1 MAGTDL
7 RAGQELT
14 PDLAGFQAQAGFALH
29 PMPSWVLD
37 ASTLRI
43 LAANAAAREDY
54 GIPADA
60 RGAMLTDLCPAED
73 AARLHG
79 LLALTGVPRASG
91 RFRLC
96 RPDGGHVP
104 VQLALRRIRLQDRPA
119 ILASAQPSAESGLDM
134 PPGLAELQRALEES
148 ETRFRLLIDLAPGA
162 ILITRLSDGMVLYVN
177 RRLAE
182 MFGFTQEGL
191 IGRMT
196 SDFYVDPGD
205 RALLLRAVE
214 AGSVDAFETRVRRA
228 DGSEFWIVAAA
239 QRILHEG
246 ENALLVVFN
255 DITDLKR
262 LGDELRAAREE
273 AERALRAKSRLFAVA
288 SHDLRQPLT
297 AFSLFLETMRNQPL
311 DETGRSVLSALAETA
326 TGMSRLVDAH
336 LDMARLDAGMIEPD
350 CRPTDIGP
358 LLDTLRAEF
367 HPQALAKGLHLAVR
381 HPGRP
386 THVSTD
392 PDLLMRILRNLM
404 SNALRYTDRGG
415 ILLACR
421 HRGTLLL
428 VEVWDTGH
436 GIAPAQRS
444 AIFDEFYR
452 GGGAHDSHTRGLGI
466 GLSIARRLTDI
477 LGHRIEVASR
487 PGRGSVF
494 RLLLE
499 PLRRP
504 AAIGRPAAPNISTER
519 PLEGRRVLVVDDD
532 PAVRPA
538 LEMLLG
544 LWGCEVAAA
553 AGVEE
558 AQAICEQGFT
568 PDLILADFQLGG
580 SRTGLDLLAELC
592 PPLDAWGIVF
602 TGDTD
607 PERLRQI
614 VRSGFS
620 VLHKP
625 VSAEGLRA
633 AILDLLERSAGGA
646 GGTGREHLS

>member
-1 MAGTDL
+1 MADTGLT
-7 RAGQELT
+7 AGQAL
-14 PDLAGFQAQAGFALH
+14 PLDLPGFAAQAGFSLH

-37 ASTLRI
+37 AATLRI

-54 GIPADA
+54 GSGET
-60 RGAMLTDLCPAED
+60 GAEGTTLHGLCPPED
-73 AARLHG
+73 AARLRG
-79 LLALTGVPRASG
+79 LLASVSGPRADG

-96 RPDGGHVP
+96 RPDGGHAP
-104 VQLALRRIRLQDRPA
+104 VHLALRRVVLADRPV
-119 ILASAQPSAESGLDM
+119 ILASAQPSAEGGRDA
-134 PPGLAELQRALEES
+134 PAALAELQRALEES

-162 ILITRLSDGMVLYVN
+162 ILITRMADGMVLYVN
-177 RRLAE
+177 QRLAE
-182 MFGFTQEGL
+182 MFGVTQDQL

-196 SDFYVDPGD
+196 SDFYVDPSD
-205 RALLLRAVE
+205 RARLLRAVE
-214 AGSVDAFETRVRRA
+214 TGDAASFETRVRRA

-246 ENALLVVFN
+246 EDALLVVFN
-255 DITDLKR
+255 DITDIKQ
-262 LGDELRAAREE
+262 LGEELRAAREE

-297 AFSLFLETMRNQPL
+297 AFSLFLEALRNQPL
-311 DETGRSVLSALAETA
+311 DETGQSVLSALAETA

-336 LDMARLDAGMIEPD
+336 LDMARLDAGMVEP
-350 CRPTDIGP
+350 RSRLTDIGP

-367 HPQALAKGLHLAVR
+367 GPQALEKSLRLSVR
-381 HPGRP
+381 RPDHPLVVR
-386 THVSTD
+386 TD
-392 PDLLMRILRNLM
+392 PDLLMRILRNLI

-421 HRGTLLL
+421 PHAAELR
-428 VEVWDTGH
+428 VEVWDSGR
-436 GIAPAQRS
+436 GIAPEQRN

-452 GGGAHDSHTRGLGI
+452 GSGDHDSHTRGLGI

-494 RLLLE
+494 RLLL
-499 PLRRP
+499 
-504 AAIGRPAAPNISTER
+504 PAAPAGTADRAADPEFRNRGS
-519 PLEGRRVLVVDDD
+519 PLQGRRVLVVDDD

-544 LWGCEVAAA
+544 LWGCTVAAA
-553 AGVEE
+553 AGAEE
-558 AQAICEQGFT
+558 AQILCASGFA
-568 PDLILADFQLGG
+568 PDLILADLQLGG
-580 SRTGLDLLAELC
+580 ARTGLDLLAELC
-592 PPLDAWGIVF
+592 PVHGAGGIVF

-607 PERLRQI
+607 PGRLRQI
-614 VRSGFS
+614 DRSGFG

-625 VSAEGLRA
+625 VSAEGLQA
-633 AILDLLERSAGGA
+633 AILALL
-646 GGTGREHLS
+646 